1 VEDILVGVHSL
12 VVGSPGAEGSLDV
25 AVGSQGSHDRMEG
38 PRVLLDD
45 QACTC
50 GVGPSAG
57 QGNPGDPALLP
68 SNYSCLDR
76 CLRLHRLPVVEALR
90 LLLPPW
96 AGRWLGTWISM
107 RKILW
112 VKVRALDVG
121 LDSASPRQP
130 APLPRETQ
138 ADRRRCPPF
147 PGCPVSVG
155 GLLLPCVPER
165 VLGASTLM
173 QVALHVYWVG
183 AGGHP
188 RGLHSPAR

>member
-1 VEDILVGVHSL
+1 MDSHPDPVEDSLAEDILVGVHSL

-96 AGRWLGTWISM
+96 KRFCWKG
-107 RKILW
+107 
-112 VKVRALDVG
+112 
-121 LDSASPRQP
+121 
-130 APLPRETQ
+130 
-138 ADRRRCPPF
+138 RRCSF
-147 PGCPVSVG
+147 VLPG
-155 GLLLPCVPER
+155 
-165 VLGASTLM
+165 LGDG
-173 QVALHVYWVG
+173 W
-183 AGGHP
+183 GHGS
-188 RGLHSPAR
+188 R